1 MAFPITGSTATV
13 TSVTAGTDV
22 KFLFDVLKINEVAI
36 NTEADEFD
44 ISELSGSGAAVE
56 RLSGLRSGTMTFSGF
71 YPKAAPK
78 IGNTGLLQYGS
89 TPVTVG
95 FVQDWTMDIDFGE
108 IDITSFNAT
117 APTVKKFM
125 PSGLFTWGG
134 TFNVHMLN
142 EDNALGSASD
152 DEVTLPTAA
161 GSTGTAAIFQIFT
174 GATNA
179 HTLSGNVLLRSLGH
193 SIRKADKQVLAYAY
207 SGSGGVTE
215 QQGDTY
221 DPLRID
227 PASIAPGGSAAW
239 TGPSWTDNT
248 SPSIVVTAYSGRTYT
263 IKAFLKSLSIS
274 VSPGN
279 PIAINGSLR
288 IFDTIT
294 TA

>member
-78 IGNTGLLQYGS
+78 IGNTGLLKYNA
-89 TPVTVG
+89 VTVG
-95 FVQDWTMDIDFGE
+95 FVQDWTMDVDFGE

-142 EDNALGSASD
+142 DDNALGSATD

-239 TGPSWTDNT
+239 AGPSWTDAT

>member
-78 IGNTGLLQYGS
+78 IGNTGLLKYNA
-89 TPVTVG
+89 VTVG
-95 FVQDWTMDIDFGE
+95 FVQDWTMDVDFGE

-142 EDNALGSASD
+142 EDNALGSATD

-179 HTLSGNVLLRSLGH
+179 HTLSGNVLLRS
-193 SIRKADKQVLAYAY
+193 
-207 SGSGGVTE
+207 
-215 QQGDTY
+215 
-221 DPLRID
+221 
-227 PASIAPGGSAAW
+227 PGGSAAW
-239 TGPSWTDNT
+239 TGPSWTDAT
-248 SPSIVVTAYSGRTYT
+248 SPEIVVTAYSGRTYT

>member
-78 IGNTGLLQYGS
+78 IGNTGLLKYNA
-89 TPVTVG
+89 VTVG
-95 FVQDWTMDIDFGE
+95 FVQDWTMDVDFGE

-142 EDNALGSASD
+142 DDNALGSATD

-161 GSTGTAAIFQIFT
+161 GSTGTEAIFQIFT
-174 GATNA
+174 GGTNA
-179 HTLSGNVLLRSLGH
+179 HTLTGNILLRSLGH
-193 SIRKADKQVLAYAY
+193 SIRKADKQVLA
-207 SGSGGVTE
+207 
-215 QQGDTY
+215 
-221 DPLRID
+221 
-227 PASIAPGGSAAW
+227 
-239 TGPSWTDNT
+239 
-248 SPSIVVTAYSGRTYT
+248 
-263 IKAFLKSLSIS
+263 
-274 VSPGN
+274 
-279 PIAINGSLR
+279 
-288 IFDTIT
+288 
-294 TA
+294 

>member
-89 TPVTVG
+89 PAVTVG

-142 EDNALGSASD
+142 EDNDLGSASGD
-152 DEVTLPTAA
+152 AVTLPTAA

-227 PASIAPGGSAAW
+227 PATIAPGGSAAW
-239 TGPSWTDNT
+239 TGPSWSDAT
-248 SPSIVVTAYSGRTYT
+248 SPEIVVTAYSGRTYT

>member
-22 KFLFDVLKINEVAI
+22 KFLFDVLKINEVTI

-78 IGNTGLLQYGS
+78 IGNTGLLTYNAQ
-89 TPVTVG
+89 TVG

-125 PSGLFTWGG
+125 PSGLPTWGG

-142 EDNALGSASD
+142 EDNDLGSASGD
-152 DEVTLPTAA
+152 AVTLPTAA

-227 PASIAPGGSAAW
+227 PATIAPGGSAAW
-239 TGPSWTDNT
+239 TGPSWTDAT
-248 SPSIVVTAYSGRTYT
+248 SPEIVVTAYSGRTYT

>member
-78 IGNTGLLQYGS
+78 IGNTGLLTYNAQ
-89 TPVTVG
+89 TVG

-142 EDNALGSASD
+142 EDNDLGSASGD
-152 DEVTLPTAA
+152 AVTLPTAA

-227 PASIAPGGSAAW
+227 PATIAPGGSAAW
-239 TGPSWTDNT
+239 TGPSWTDAT
-248 SPSIVVTAYSGRTYT
+248 SPEIVVTAYSGRTYT

>member
-78 IGNTGLLQYGS
+78 IGNTGLLSYNA
-89 TPVTVG
+89 VTVG
-95 FVQDWTMDIDFGE
+95 FVQDWTMDVDFGE

-142 EDNALGSASD
+142 DDNALGSATD

-179 HTLSGNVLLRSLGH
+179 HTLAGNILLRSLGH

-207 SGSGGVTE
+207 SGSGSLTE

-227 PASIAPGGSAAW
+227 PATIAPGGSAAW
-239 TGPSWTDNT
+239 AGPSWTDAT

>member
-78 IGNTGLLQYGS
+78 VGNTGLLKYNS
-89 TPVTVG
+89 ITVG
-95 FVQDWTMDIDFGE
+95 FVQDWTMDVDFGE

-142 EDNALGSASD
+142 EDNALGSATD

-207 SGSGGVTE
+207 SGSGACTE

-227 PASIAPGGSAAW
+227 PATIAPGGSAAW
-239 TGPSWTDNT
+239 TGPSWTDAT
-248 SPSIVVTAYSGRTYT
+248 SPEIVVTAYSGRTYT

>member
-78 IGNTGLLQYGS
+78 IGNTGLLSYNA
-89 TPVTVG
+89 VTVG
-95 FVQDWTMDIDFGE
+95 FVQDWTMDVDFGE

-142 EDNALGSASD
+142 DDNALGSATD

-179 HTLSGNVLLRSLGH
+179 HTLAGNILLRSLGH

-207 SGSGGVTE
+207 SGSGSLTE

-227 PASIAPGGSAAW
+227 PATIAPGGSAAW
-239 TGPSWTDNT
+239 GGPSWTDAT
-248 SPSIVVTAYSGRTYT
+248 SPSIVVTAYSSRTYT

>member
-22 KFLFDVLKINEVAI
+22 KFLFDVLKINEVTI

-78 IGNTGLLQYGS
+78 MGNTGLLQYGS

-142 EDNALGSASD
+142 DDNALGSATD

-227 PASIAPGGSAAW
+227 PATIAPGGSAAW
-239 TGPSWTDNT
+239 TGPSWTDAT
-248 SPSIVVTAYSGRTYT
+248 SPEIVVTAYSGRTYT

>member
-78 IGNTGLLQYGS
+78 IGNTGLLKYNA
-89 TPVTVG
+89 VTVG
-95 FVQDWTMDIDFGE
+95 FVQDWTMDVDFGE

-142 EDNALGSASD
+142 EDNALGSATD

-227 PASIAPGGSAAW
+227 PATIAPGGSAAW
-239 TGPSWTDNT
+239 TGPSWTDAT
-248 SPSIVVTAYSGRTYT
+248 SPEIVVTAYSGRTYT

>member
-1 MAFPITGSTATV
+1 
-13 TSVTAGTDV
+13 
-22 KFLFDVLKINEVAI
+22 
-36 NTEADEFD
+36 
-44 ISELSGSGAAVE
+44 
-56 RLSGLRSGTMTFSGF
+56 
-71 YPKAAPK
+71 
-78 IGNTGLLQYGS
+78 
-89 TPVTVG
+89 
-95 FVQDWTMDIDFGE
+95 MDIDFGE

-161 GSTGTAAIFQIFT
+161 GSTGTEAIFQIFT
-174 GATNA
+174 GGTNA
-179 HTLSGNVLLRSLGH
+179 HTLTGNILLRSLGH

-227 PASIAPGGSAAW
+227 PATIAPGGSAAW

-263 IKAFLKSLSIS
+263 IKAFLRSLSIS

-279 PIAINGSLR
+279 LS
-288 IFDTIT
+288 
-294 TA
+294 

>member
-1 MAFPITGSTATV
+1 
-13 TSVTAGTDV
+13 
-22 KFLFDVLKINEVAI
+22 
-36 NTEADEFD
+36 
-44 ISELSGSGAAVE
+44 
-56 RLSGLRSGTMTFSGF
+56 
-71 YPKAAPK
+71 
-78 IGNTGLLQYGS
+78 
-89 TPVTVG
+89 
-95 FVQDWTMDIDFGE
+95 
-108 IDITSFNAT
+108 
-117 APTVKKFM
+117 
-125 PSGLFTWGG
+125 
-134 TFNVHMLN
+134 MLN
-142 EDNALGSASD
+142 EDNDLGSASGD
-152 DEVTLPTAA
+152 AVTLPTAA

-227 PASIAPGGSAAW
+227 PATIAPGGSAAW
-239 TGPSWTDNT
+239 TGPSWSDAT
-248 SPSIVVTAYSGRTYT
+248 SPEIVVTAYSGRTYT

>member
-1 MAFPITGSTATV
+1 MSAIACTWLVGS
-13 TSVTAGTDV
+13 
-22 KFLFDVLKINEVAI
+22 I

-78 IGNTGLLQYGS
+78 IGNTGLLKYNA
-89 TPVTVG
+89 VTVG
-95 FVQDWTMDIDFGE
+95 FVQDWTMDVDFGE

-142 EDNALGSASD
+142 EDNALGSATD

-227 PASIAPGGSAAW
+227 PATIAPGGSAAW
-239 TGPSWTDNT
+239 TGPSWTDAT
-248 SPSIVVTAYSGRTYT
+248 SPEIVVTAYSGRTYT

-274 VSPGN
+274 VRYLAG
-279 PIAINGSLR
+279 GKVYE
-288 IFDTIT
+288 
-294 TA
+294 